1 MEESEPD
8 ELGQLEKLEMEY
20 QEEVRRKVRCQLVGI
35 LGLKSCV
42 SSRGRSPTISVS
54 ILCSVCPVGTVAPE
68 ITKKAANLNL
78 SRLAR
83 LESTPRILKKFSRLF
98 LFREKSCL
106 ACLEL
111 RGHSTHRT
119 YTTQYRH

>member
-1 MEESEPD
+1 MNGEISDRELCCRWFGGKKKVEMEESEPD

-54 ILCSVCPVGTVAPE
+54 IFGSVGPVGTVAPE
-68 ITKKAANLNL
+68 LQASQAG
-78 SRLAR
+78 
-83 LESTPRILKKFSRLF
+83 F
-98 LFREKSCL
+98 LPE
-106 ACLEL
+106 
-111 RGHSTHRT
+111 
-119 YTTQYRH
+119 

>member
-1 MEESEPD
+1 MS
-8 ELGQLEKLEMEY
+8 
-20 QEEVRRKVRCQLVGI
+20 I
-35 LGLKSCV
+35 LG
-42 SSRGRSPTISVS
+42 SVG
-54 ILCSVCPVGTVAPE
+54 PVGTLAPE

-111 RGHSTHRT
+111 RGHST
-119 YTTQYRH
+119 QYRHFRSRTALPGLVYLYSLVQTEISTDDTNATNNRGLRDKYGIPTAC